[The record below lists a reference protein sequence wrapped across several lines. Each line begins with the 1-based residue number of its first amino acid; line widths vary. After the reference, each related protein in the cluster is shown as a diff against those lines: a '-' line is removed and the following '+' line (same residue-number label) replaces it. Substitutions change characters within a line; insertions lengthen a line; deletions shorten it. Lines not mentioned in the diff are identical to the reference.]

1 MSSQSYFMRNNGVI
15 AAAQVIWQSLA
26 LLIVYRVGAEAAGVG
41 ALGAWSTAVAL
52 SGLIILADLGVT
64 DVMVREVAH
73 ASGLRDWPRVKGLC
87 RDAARFVPLAVG
99 AAGLLVAPVIAHVM
113 HVLTPSLDD
122 RATAALAAG
131 AVATAWLTVL
141 GVGVAGVLEAFNR
154 YDLKAAAAFC
164 SGALSIVAAL
174 GAARVAPDLALVFA
188 LATGAAANVLL
199 LLVAALYLLRK
210 LPGEPRPPTKP
221 ERATL
226 LRLAWNARVGSLA
239 TLGLDPVVRF
249 LLVRFGGAEAAGLY
263 EIAYRLVFQ
272 LRAVLV
278 ASTQVIVP
286 RLTHERARGS
296 AAGMTAVSELT
307 ASLLRL
313 AGPTLWGILIALPLL
328 SAALLGRVDGMLLIY
343 GLLLTLAWLVNAI
356 AVPAYFGNFVDGA
369 LRTNRTSHLV
379 MLVGA
384 AALGT
389 SAGMFF
395 SGLGVVVGT
404 SLAVALGTAVILVS
418 RRHEIAKVRLDV
430 TRGDYAVNAVG
441 LLGAAVVYFAAAAAV
456 PLDRQVYVALLVA
469 ALYAAVSTRF
479 VARLVR
485 EHLRQVA
492 G

>member
-1 MSSQSYFMRNNGVI
+1 MRNNGVI

-26 LLIVYRVGAEAAGVG
+26 LLIVYRIGAQAAGVG
-41 ALGAWSTAVAL
+41 TLGAWSTAVAL
-52 SGLIILADLGVT
+52 AGLIILADLGVT
-64 DVMVREVAH
+64 DVLVREVAH
-73 ASGLRDWPRVKGLC
+73 ASGLKDWPRVKGLC
-87 RDAARFVPLAVG
+87 SGAARFVPLAVG
-99 AAGLLVAPVIAHVM
+99 AAGVLAAPLIAHVLQE
-113 HVLTPSLDD
+113 LTPSLGD
-122 RATAALAAG
+122 TAAVALAAG
-131 AVATAWLTVL
+131 AAATVWLTVL
-141 GVGVAGVLEAFNR
+141 GVGAAGVLEAFGR
-154 YDLKAAAAFC
+154 YDLKAAAAFS
-164 SGALSIVAAL
+164 SGVASIAAAYL
-174 GAARVAPDLALVFA
+174 AAPIVPDLALVVA

-199 LLVAALYLLRK
+199 SLVAALYLLRG

-221 ERATL
+221 ERMAL

-239 TLGLDPVVRF
+239 SLGLDPVVRF
-249 LLVRFGGAEAAGLY
+249 LLLKFGGAEAAGLY

-286 RLTHERARGS
+286 RLTHQRARGGAS
-296 AAGMTAVSELT
+296 STTAVTELT

-313 AGPTLWGILIALPLL
+313 AGPTLWAILMALPLL

-343 GLLLTLAWLVNAI
+343 GLTLTLAWLANAV

-369 LRTNRTSHLV
+369 LRTNRRSHLV
-379 MLVGA
+379 MLVAA

-389 SAGMFF
+389 SAGILF

-404 SLAVALGTAVILVS
+404 SLAIVLGTAVILVS
-418 RRHEIAKVRLDV
+418 RRHEIAAIRLDV
-430 TRGDYAVNAVG
+430 TRADYAVNAIG
-441 LLGAAVVYFAAAAAV
+441 LFGAAAAYLAAAAAV
-456 PLDRQVYVALLVA
+456 PLERQIYAALLAA
-469 ALYAAVSTRF
+469 ALYAAISTRF